1 MKNYSYNWNCRIIR
15 SIYNEDRDMVNKRKS
30 EKSYFE
36 LTEHT
41 TTQLIIF
48 NIIAIVSIIT
58 IFMLLLPVI
67 QEFFETYL
75 SGEVHNTTGEYYS
88 YTIKTDQPVKGINY
102 ITSWAI
108 DIKHS
113 SSDDSRFWFNPALSI
128 LLESLIAGFAFAFLI
143 TSLMPQSV
151 GLMRQKIEREIINA
165 IDKIAYNRS
174 GFQSEEESLE
184 IISLLKKAKLPDL
197 MEYASEW
204 RTKLDELILLQKG
217 LKWKDSGLWYR
228 IININTGLSI
238 YMRFYF
244 TIKHS
249 NTVLGLVYMGAA
261 VLIIIIGLRGL
272 KFIPPTQPSLVLFA
286 LGLEFALLIS
296 YAFTIMYTKDE
307 ESSNETSSGGRTDNF
322 LLSNEFGSSKEV
334 EKLLRV
340 FIKTKDKG

>member
-1 MKNYSYNWNCRIIR
+1 
-15 SIYNEDRDMVNKRKS
+15 
-30 EKSYFE
+30 
-36 LTEHT
+36 
-41 TTQLIIF
+41 
-48 NIIAIVSIIT
+48 
-58 IFMLLLPVI
+58 
-67 QEFFETYL
+67 
-75 SGEVHNTTGEYYS
+75 
-88 YTIKTDQPVKGINY
+88 
-102 ITSWAI
+102 
-108 DIKHS
+108 
-113 SSDDSRFWFNPALSI
+113 
-128 LLESLIAGFAFAFLI
+128 
-143 TSLMPQSV
+143 MPQSV

-184 IISLLKKAKLPDL
+184 IISLIKKAKLPDL

-204 RTKLDELILLQKG
+204 RTNLDELILLQKG
-217 LKWKDSGLWYR
+217 LKWKEAGLWYR
-228 IININTGLSI
+228 LININTGLSI

-244 TIKHS
+244 TLKHS
-249 NTVLGLVYMGAA
+249 NTVLGFVYMGAA

-307 ESSNETSSGGRTDNF
+307 DNSNEVSSGGRPDNF